1 MLTTIL
7 PMLKMGHLYEPPLM
21 SALRRK
27 YKLDEHS
34 SISHLKKKKKTT
46 GLERW
51 LSHWGLGS
59 QPKNIK
65 RKSNNNK
72 KLYSTRDEPQEL
84 CLPGKFSTTE
94 LYLQPWVALLCCV

>member
-34 SISHLKKKKKTT
+34 SISHLKKKKNDRTGEMAQPLGAGLTT
-46 GLERW
+46 
-51 LSHWGLGS
+51 
-59 QPKNIK
+59 KKYK